1 MSGRVRSC
9 QAASAARSSS
19 ATSILPIVSIAS
31 IARLNGMFA
40 FALWDRNRQTLFLAR
55 DRFGEKPLYLLYD
68 QIYDLVGFR
77 VLVDTPREAYE
88 ALGIIHS
95 HWRPVSGR
103 FKDYIAVPKPNMYQS
118 LHTSVIGP
126 YGERMEIQI
135 RTHEM
140 HRVAEE
146 GIAAHWRYKEGE
158 DFHVSDIQRY
168 TWLRQLLEWQQNL
181 QDPQEFLHS
190 LKDDLFSEGLYV
202 FTPKGDLLNFP
213 KGSTVIDFAYRIH
226 SDIGL
231 HCSGARDLLPILTPS
246 YLLHL

>member
-1 MSGRVRSC
+1 
-9 QAASAARSSS
+9 
-19 ATSILPIVSIAS
+19 
-31 IARLNGMFA
+31 
-40 FALWDRNRQTLFLAR
+40 
-55 DRFGEKPLYLLYD
+55 
-68 QIYDLVGFR
+68 
-77 VLVDTPREAYE
+77 
-88 ALGIIHS
+88 
-95 HWRPVSGR
+95 
-103 FKDYIAVPKPNMYQS
+103 MYQS

-213 KGSTVIDFAYRIH
+213 KGLDGYRFRVPH
-226 SDIGL
+226 SL
-231 HCSGARDLLPILTPS
+231 RYWAPLLRRHGS
-246 YLLHL
+246 MANWFR